1 MLFQWLFLL
10 IGLLAA
16 CSPSVVVERP
26 TPVGAPGTQ
35 IGLVGPALS
44 EEYIIQAGDR
54 LEIKFYYNAEMNDF
68 MTVRPDGRISLEL
81 IGDVVVA
88 GQTPTQ
94 LKNLLTKKYSQEL
107 KNPEVTVIIRAVVSK
122 IYVDGEVKKPGEF
135 ELLGPLTAM
144 QAIARAEG
152 KTEKAW
158 QEALVIRRIKGK
170 EPLVM
175 LLDLDA
181 VLTGTNIGQDIGL
194 VPFDIV
200 YVPRSPIA
208 DVNLW
213 VHQYIRSN
221 IPVALFINPFA
232 L

>member
-1 MLFQWLFLL
+1 MLFQWMFLL
-10 IGLLAA
+10 IGLLTA

-26 TPVGAPGTQ
+26 TLVGAPGTQ
-35 IGLVGPALS
+35 VGLVGPALS
-44 EEYIIQAGDR
+44 EEYIIQSGDS
-54 LEIKFYYNAEMNDF
+54 LEIKFYYNSEMNDY

-94 LKNLLTKKYSQEL
+94 LKNLLTKKYSEEL
-107 KNPEVTVIIRAVVSK
+107 KNPQVTVIIRAVSAK
-122 IYVDGEVKKPGEF
+122 IYVDGEVKKPGML
-135 ELLGPLTAM
+135 ELLGPLTVM

-152 KTEKAW
+152 MTDKAW

-175 LLDLDA
+175 LLDLEA
-181 VLTGTNIGQDIGL
+181 VLNGTNIGQDVGL

-208 DVNLW
+208 NVNLW
-213 VHQYIRSN
+213 VHQYIRAN
-221 IPVALFINPFA
+221 IPVSIFVNPFA
-232 L
+232 F